1 MIISSIEKRR
11 GDKRRGRR
19 VDVYVDGRLAL
30 TLSADFAAARGLRA
44 GATITSALLSA
55 LAEEGARRGA
65 LEAGLRLLSYRLRSV
80 EELRRRLADKRYGE
94 NAIDN
99 ALARLRELG
108 YLDDEVFARYWAE
121 TRQAQRPRSQR
132 LLASELRSR
141 GIDKE
146 TAEQATAGFSDEDA
160 AYRAASGRL
169 RALRGQEYGAFRE
182 RLGRF
187 LTSRGFSYDIAR
199 QVIERCWAER
209 EATEDEAS

>member
-11 GDKRRGRR
+11 GHR

-30 TLSADFAAARGLRA
+30 TLGKEFVVERGLRP
-44 GATITSALLSA
+44 GATITQDDLSE

-65 LEAGLRLLSYRLRSV
+65 LEAGLRLLSYRLRSK
-80 EELRRRLADKRYGE
+80 EELRRRLADKKYKE
-94 NAIDN
+94 KAIES

-121 TRQAQRPRSQR
+121 TRQAQRPRSRR
-132 LLASELRSR
+132 LLASELRRR
-141 GIDKE
+141 GIDKA
-146 TAEQATAGFSDEDA
+146 TAEQATEDVSDDDA
-160 AYRAASGRL
+160 AYVAASGRL
-169 RALRGQEYGAFRE
+169 RVLRGQEYGTFRE

-187 LTSRGFSYDIAR
+187 LTSRGFGYDVAR

>member
-1 MIISSIEKRR
+1 MIISSIE
-11 GDKRRGRR
+11 KRRGRR

-30 TLSADFAAARGLRA
+30 TLARDFATERGLRP
-44 GATITSALLSA
+44 GATITPDQLSA

-65 LEAGLRLLSYRLRSV
+65 LEDGLRLLSYRLRSE
-80 EELRRRLADKRYGE
+80 EELRRRLADKRYNR
-94 NAIDN
+94 NAIES

-121 TRQAQRPRSQR
+121 TRQVQRPRSRR

-146 TAEQATAGFSDEDA
+146 TAEQATADVSDEEA
-160 AYRAASGRL
+160 AYLAASGRL
-169 RALRGQEYGAFRE
+169 RTLRGQEYQAFRE

-209 EATEDEAS
+209 EATEGEMS

>member
-1 MIISSIEKRR
+1 MIISSIE
-11 GDKRRGRR
+11 KRRGRR

-30 TLSADFAAARGLRA
+30 TIAADFAAERGLRA
-44 GATITSALLSA
+44 GATITPDELSA

-65 LEAGLRLLSYRLRSV
+65 LEAGLRLLSYRLRSE
-80 EELRRRLADKRYGE
+80 EELRGRLADKRYDE
-94 NAIDN
+94 KAIES

-121 TRQAQRPRSQR
+121 TRQAQRPRSRR
-132 LLASELRSR
+132 LLASELRRR

-146 TAEQATAGFSDEDA
+146 TAEQATEDVSDDDA
-160 AYRAASGRL
+160 AYVAASGRL
-169 RALRGQEYGAFRE
+169 RALRGQEYRAFRE

-187 LTSRGFSYDIAR
+187 LTSRGFGYGVAR